1 MVKLENMKGP
11 MPEKQTLSFRVSPV
25 LAAKFREATAAY
37 YGKTGL
43 AFSAALLMFLEAEPE
58 VQGAFMKRVFDAE
71 VNREV
76 ETIVEAAL
84 AEQRKRVEARRRT
97 GKRA

>member
-1 MVKLENMKGP
+1 

-43 AFSAALLMFLEAEPE
+43 AFSAALLMFLEAEPD
-58 VQGAFMKRVFDAE
+58 VQASFMKRVFDAE
-71 VNREV
+71 VNQEV
-76 ETIVEAAL
+76 EMIVEAAL
-84 AEQRKRVEARRRT
+84 AEQRKQIK
-97 GKRA
+97 KRHKGQTT

>member
-1 MVKLENMKGP
+1 

-25 LAAKFREATAAY
+25 LAVKFREATAAY

-58 VQGAFMKRVFDAE
+58 VQAAFMKRVFDAE
-71 VNREV
+71 VNQEV
-76 ETIVEAAL
+76 EAIVEAAL
-84 AEQRKRVEARRRT
+84 SEQRKQLK
-97 GKRA
+97 KRHKGQTA